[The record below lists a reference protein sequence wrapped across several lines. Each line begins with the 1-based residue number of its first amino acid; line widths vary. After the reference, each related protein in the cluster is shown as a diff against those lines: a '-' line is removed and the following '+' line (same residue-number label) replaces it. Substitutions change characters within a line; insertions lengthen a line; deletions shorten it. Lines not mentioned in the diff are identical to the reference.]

1 MTTANYIN
9 QPLFIP
15 ALLRLLSTTVL
26 ALLMTFALFLLMK
39 LLITPADEHFVP
51 VERELAVV
59 ELFEPPKETDPE
71 IRKTLPPKPE
81 ITPPNM
87 KASHIDPVDT
97 TSQVLVGRFTPDIG
111 VTLDGPTLVN
121 SLGNKMATPLV
132 RVEPRFPTEA
142 LRQGIVGW
150 VVLNFSI
157 DETGSV
163 TDISVVAAE
172 PRNIFDREAIRAL
185 RRWKYQPQ
193 LVEGKPIKQNNL
205 QVQLDFQLEQE

>member
-1 MTTANYIN
+1 MTIANYIN

-26 ALLMTFALFLLMK
+26 ALLMTFVLFVLMK
-39 LLITPADEHFVP
+39 LLITPADEYFVP
-51 VERELAVV
+51 VERDLAVV

-87 KASHIDPVDT
+87 TLSHIDPVDT

-142 LRQGIVGW
+142 LRQGIAGW

-163 TDISVVAAE
+163 TDINVLAAE

-193 LVEGKPIKQNNL
+193 LVEGKPIKQTNL

>member
-1 MTTANYIN
+1 MTSANYIN

-15 ALLRLLSTTVL
+15 ALLRLLSATVL
-26 ALLMTFALFLLMK
+26 ALLITFALFLLMK
-39 LLITPADEHFVP
+39 LLITPADERLAP
-51 VERELAVV
+51 VERDLAVV
-59 ELFEPPKETDPE
+59 ELFEPPKATDPE
-71 IRKTLPPKPE
+71 IRKALPPKPE
-81 ITPPNM
+81 ITPPDITLSKM
-87 KASHIDPVDT
+87 DPVDT
-97 TSQVLVGRFTPDIG
+97 SSEVVVGKFTPSIG
-111 VTLDGPTLVN
+111 IALDGPTLQSSMRSN
-121 SLGNKMATPLV
+121 MATPLV

-142 LRQGIVGW
+142 LRQGIAGW

-163 TDISVVAAE
+163 TDISVIAAE

-193 LVEGKPIKQNNL
+193 LVEGKPIKQSNL